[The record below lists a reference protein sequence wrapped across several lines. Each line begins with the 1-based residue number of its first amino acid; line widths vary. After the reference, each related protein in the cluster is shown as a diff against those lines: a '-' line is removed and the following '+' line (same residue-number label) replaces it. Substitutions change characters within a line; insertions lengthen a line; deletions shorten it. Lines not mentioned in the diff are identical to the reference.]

1 MICPNCRED
10 NASNFRFC
18 GMCGTSLEPRRKTG
32 TAALDPL
39 SAFPTPVP
47 QPTAPP
53 KTVQPRVSSAPEPV
67 RSLAMARATGSV
79 KQQVPAISGPSML
92 GLDRPVANQIGV
104 NETNVSQ
111 SNAGRPNTRDE
122 PTLDSLRERSFS
134 GLDSFLE
141 PEESQS
147 GPGRI
152 LLLIVLLAALGA
164 AGWWTYTSYI
174 SVAEG
179 RKPQAATSS
188 TGGPSTE
195 NIPKTAA
202 EPVTQK
208 AQPPNANSPQPPAQS
223 SSQSTMPSAQGSEGP
238 TENANSG
245 PTPSTKQSETSA
257 KPADQARTV
266 ASIPVT
272 PAPVSPAP
280 AKTVPAYPRAPK
292 PQIAGTSVKS
302 ANLSSAT
309 GPDTGDADFRR
320 GEAYL
325 YGRGAPENCSEAV
338 KNLKAASARANAKA
352 RSAFGTMYATGHCVP
367 RDLPTSYL
375 WFALALRLD
384 PNNQILEKDLN
395 AIWNQMTPPERQI
408 ATRMKE

>member
-18 GMCGTSLEPRRKTG
+18 GMCGTSLEPRRTTG

-39 SAFPTPVP
+39 SALSTPVS

-53 KTVQPRVSSAPEPV
+53 KTVQPRVSSATEPL
-67 RSLAMARATGSV
+67 RSLAMAGATSSV
-79 KQQVPAISGPSML
+79 KQQVPAPSGPSML

-104 NETNVSQ
+104 SESKVSR
-111 SNAGRPNTRDE
+111 SDAGRSNTLDE

-141 PEESQS
+141 PEESHS

-164 AGWWTYTSYI
+164 AGWWTYTNYV

-179 RKPQAATSS
+179 RKPQAATSN
-188 TGGPSTE
+188 TGSASTE
-195 NIPKTAA
+195 NTPGTAV
-202 EPVTQK
+202 EPV
-208 AQPPNANSPQPPAQS
+208 AQNAQAPNMNSPQS
-223 SSQSTMPSAQGSEGP
+223 SPQSTAPSAQVPEGP
-238 TENANSG
+238 SENTNPRS
-245 PTPSTKQSETSA
+245 TPSTKQPETTA
-257 KPADQARTV
+257 KAADETRTV
-266 ASIPVT
+266 ASVPLT
-272 PAPVSPAP
+272 PAPVSTAQP
-280 AKTVPAYPRAPK
+280 KTVPAYQKAPS
-292 PQIAGTSVKS
+292 PQAAVTSVKS

-309 GPDTGDADFRR
+309 GSNTGDADFRR

-325 YGRGAPENCSEAV
+325 YGRGAPENCTEAV
-338 KNLKAASARANAKA
+338 KNLKAASAKANAKA

-375 WFALALRLD
+375 WFALALRVD

>member
-1 MICPNCRED
+1 VICPNCRED

-39 SAFPTPVP
+39 SAFPTSVS

-53 KTVQPRVSSAPEPV
+53 KTVQPRGSSATEPV
-67 RSLAMARATGSV
+67 RSLAMAGATSSV

-104 NETNVSQ
+104 NETNESQ
-111 SNAGRPNTRDE
+111 SDASRSNALHD

-141 PEESQS
+141 PEESHP

-164 AGWWTYTSYI
+164 AGWWTYTNYV

-179 RKPQAATSS
+179 RKPQATTSN
-188 TGGPSTE
+188 TGSASTE
-195 NIPKTAA
+195 NTPETAA
-202 EPVTQK
+202 KPV
-208 AQPPNANSPQPPAQS
+208 AQNAQAPNANSPQPSAQS
-223 SSQSTMPSAQGSEGP
+223 ATPSAQVPEGP
-238 TENANSG
+238 SENANAGS
-245 PTPSTKQSETSA
+245 TPSTKQSETTA
-257 KPADQARTV
+257 KAADKARTA
-266 ASIPVT
+266 ASVPIT

-280 AKTVPAYPRAPK
+280 AKTVPAYPRTPR
-292 PQIAGTSVKS
+292 PQAAVTSVKS
-302 ANLSSAT
+302 ATLSSAT
-309 GPDTGDADFRR
+309 ASDTGDADFRR
-320 GEAYL
+320 GEAFL
-325 YGRGAPENCSEAV
+325 YGRGASQNCSEAV
-338 KNLKAASARANAKA
+338 RNLKAASAKANAKA

-375 WFALALRLD
+375 WFALALRVD

-395 AIWNQMTPPERQI
+395 AIWNQMTPPERQM